1 MTTSKRTI
9 LDELLSKYM
18 ISLILILKEGEL
30 ENYKDF
36 LECLVKVFFFLDV
49 IKKKNSE
56 RKSILLF

>member
-18 ISLILILKEGEL
+18 INLILILKEGEL

-36 LECLVKVFFFLDV
+36 LECLVKVFFLDV